1 MAEQSTTRSARPLSY
16 LAGKSFVSQAALAS
30 ILDSVRNNPD
40 VLNCGTS
47 RSSVKR
53 KRDDFL
59 DAATPFGNL
68 LQFMDVVMTDGTTKQ
83 IGFVHPLAFLWWM
96 LSQSKHFAQFFYNWL
111 KASGAQPWHGIIYA
125 DEVTP
130 GNVLRRK
137 NNRKTWT
144 MYMAFRESPDFAL
157 VCQIV
162 CCWFNGMKSAKK
174 PLNT

>member
-59 DAATPFGNL
+59 DAAT
-68 LQFMDVVMTDGTTKQ
+68 
-83 IGFVHPLAFLWWM
+83 
-96 LSQSKHFAQFFYNWL
+96 
-111 KASGAQPWHGIIYA
+111 
-125 DEVTP
+125 
-130 GNVLRRK
+130 
-137 NNRKTWT
+137 
-144 MYMAFRESPDFAL
+144 
-157 VCQIV
+157 
-162 CCWFNGMKSAKK
+162 
-174 PLNT
+174 